1 MKLVILC
8 VMGFAHLCS
17 AQLACDG
24 IVSGTV
30 NSDVSCTGECILDG
44 ATVNGNVLCSTG
56 TLLAKGSSSITG
68 NIQADGTVM
77 DIKLDAVTVSGAVD
91 IKNANSLNQIVIQ
104 KTATLTS
111 LVIDNT
117 PASLEVSGSIGTI
130 AMTDGGDL
138 VADDLTTTGGITVS
152 GGDGIIEICGC
163 PLVVPC

>member
-1 MKLVILC
+1 MKLVVILC
-8 VMGFAHLCS
+8 VVGFTHLCL
-17 AQLACDG
+17 AQLTCDG

-30 NSDVSCTGECILDG
+30 NSDVSYTGECILDG

-117 PASLEVSGSIGTI
+117 PASLEVSESI
-130 AMTDGGDL
+130 
-138 VADDLTTTGGITVS
+138 
-152 GGDGIIEICGC
+152 
-163 PLVVPC
+163 